1 LNKFNFLNASNLETM
16 NWLKNALIILGTLS
30 FSLFAGALLL
40 IYETWREC
48 EIMPSPSLSAAIIFG
63 NEFSEQGEITPD
75 LCLRLDK
82 AISLY
87 KEDKATLFILSAG
100 NPNVSLA
107 EHEVEAMKTYLVE
120 KGLPEHHVVLQAKAG
135 NTIDNI
141 QFAKLL
147 LDSLECEMVF
157 VITSKPQL
165 CRALLITEQSGIPS
179 VGVAAEVSGGFLR
192 FCFVSFQESIRLLY
206 FLVVEQWQI
215 PDELLMPEFDPQLRY
230 TSL

>member
-1 LNKFNFLNASNLETM
+1 M
-16 NWLKNALIILGTLS
+16 IWLKNALIVFCTLS
-30 FSLFAGALLL
+30 FSLFSGALLL

-48 EIMPSPSLSAAIIFG
+48 EAEPIPSLSAAIIFG
-63 NEFSEQGEITPD
+63 NEFSEQGDITPD

-82 AISLY
+82 AVTLY
-87 KEDKATLFILSAG
+87 KENKATLFILSGG

-107 EHEVEAMKTYLVE
+107 EHEVASMKTYLVE
-120 KGLPEHHVVLQAKAG
+120 KGLPAHHIVLQAKAG

-157 VITSKPQL
+157 VITGKPQL

-179 VGVAAEVSGGFLR
+179 VGVAAEISGGFLR
-192 FCFVSFQESIRLLY
+192 LCFASFEESIRLLY
-206 FLVVEQWQI
+206 FLAVEQWQI

>member
-1 LNKFNFLNASNLETM
+1 M
-16 NWLKNALIILGTLS
+16 IWLKNGLIVFSTLCAS
-30 FSLFAGALLL
+30 VFAGALLL

-48 EIMPSPSLSAAIIFG
+48 EVMPPPPLSAAIIFG
-63 NEFSEQGEITPD
+63 NEFSEQGDITPD
-75 LCLRLDK
+75 LRLRLDK
-82 AISLY
+82 AIELY
-87 KEDKATLFILSAG
+87 KEDKATLFILSGG

-120 KGLPEHHVVLQAKAG
+120 KGLPSHHIVLQAKAG

-192 FCFVSFQESIRLLY
+192 LCLASFQESIRLLY
-206 FLVVEQWQI
+206 FLAVEQWQI
-215 PDELLMPEFDPQLRY
+215 PDELLIPEFDPQLRY

>member
-1 LNKFNFLNASNLETM
+1 ML
-16 NWLKNALIILGTLS
+16 WLKNSLIVLCTLF
-30 FSLFAGALLL
+30 FSVFAGALLL

-48 EIMPSPSLSAAIIFG
+48 EEMPSPTLSAAIIFG
-63 NEFSEQGEITPD
+63 NEFSEQGDITPD

-82 AISLY
+82 AIALY
-87 KEDKATLFILSAG
+87 KENKATLFILSAG

-120 KGLPEHHVVLQAKAG
+120 KGLPEHHIVLQAKAS

-157 VITSKPQL
+157 IITSKPQL

-179 VGVAAEVSGGFLR
+179 VGIAAEVSGGFLR
-192 FCFVSFQESIRLLY
+192 LCLVCIQESFRLLY
-206 FLVVEQWQI
+206 FLAVEQWQI
-215 PDELLMPEFDPQLRY
+215 PDELLVPEFDHQLRY

>member
-1 LNKFNFLNASNLETM
+1 M
-16 NWLKNALIILGTLS
+16 IWLKNGLIVFCTLS
-30 FSLFAGALLL
+30 FSVFAGALLL

-48 EIMPSPSLSAAIIFG
+48 EATPFPPLSAAIIFG
-63 NEFSEQGEITPD
+63 SEFSEKGEITPD

-82 AISLY
+82 AVSLY
-87 KEDKATLFILSAG
+87 QEDKAKLFILSAG

-107 EHEVEAMKTYLVE
+107 EHEVEAMKTYLIE
-120 KGLPEHHVVLQAKAG
+120 KGLPAHHVVLQAKAG

-157 VITSKPQL
+157 VVTSKPQL

-179 VGVAAEVSGGFLR
+179 VGVAAEISGGFLR
-192 FCFVSFQESIRLLY
+192 LCLASFQESIRLLY
-206 FLVVEQWQI
+206 FLAVEQWQI
-215 PDELLMPEFDPQLRY
+215 PDELLVPEFDHQLRY

>member
-1 LNKFNFLNASNLETM
+1 MT
-16 NWLKNALIILGTLS
+16 WLKTALTIFCTLS
-30 FSLFAGALLL
+30 FSVFSGALLL

-48 EIMPSPSLSAAIIFG
+48 EEMPPPPLSAAIIFG
-63 NEFSEQGEITPD
+63 NEFSDGGELTPD
-75 LCLRLDK
+75 LSLRLDK
-82 AISLY
+82 AVALY
-87 KEDKATLFILSAG
+87 KEEKATLFILSGG
-100 NPNVSLA
+100 NPNVSLG

-120 KGLPEHHVVLQAKAG
+120 KGLPEHHIVLQAKAG

-192 FCFVSFQESIRLLY
+192 LCINSFQESFRLLY
-206 FLVVEQWQI
+206 FLAVEQWQI
-215 PDELLMPEFDPQLRY
+215 PDELLVPEFDHQLRY

>member
-1 LNKFNFLNASNLETM
+1 MT
-16 NWLKNALIILGTLS
+16 WLKNGLIVFCTLS
-30 FSLFAGALLL
+30 FSVFAGALLL

-48 EIMPSPSLSAAIIFG
+48 ETLPTPPLSAAIIFG
-63 NEFSEQGEITPD
+63 NEFSEQGDVTPD

-82 AISLY
+82 AVALY
-87 KEDKATLFILSAG
+87 KEDKATLFILSGG

-107 EHEVEAMKTYLVE
+107 EHEVNAMKTYLVE
-120 KGLPEHHVVLQAKAG
+120 KGLPAHCVVLQAKAG

-179 VGVAAEVSGGFLR
+179 VGIASEISGGFFHL
-192 FCFVSFQESIRLLY
+192 CLASFEESIHLLY
-206 FLVVEQWQI
+206 FLAVEQWQI
-215 PDELLMPEFDPQLRY
+215 PDELLVPEFDFQLRY

>member
-1 LNKFNFLNASNLETM
+1 M
-16 NWLKNALIILGTLS
+16 IWLKNGLIVFCTLS
-30 FSLFAGALLL
+30 FSVIAGALLL

-48 EIMPSPSLSAAIIFG
+48 EAIPSLTLSAAIIFG
-63 NEFSEQGEITPD
+63 NEFSEQGEVTPD

-82 AISLY
+82 AVALY
-87 KEDKATLFILSAG
+87 KEDKATLFILSGG

-107 EHEVEAMKTYLVE
+107 EHEVESMKTYLIN
-120 KGLPEHHVVLQAKAG
+120 KGLPAHHIVLQAKAG

-147 LDSLECEMVF
+147 LDSLECEMVY

-179 VGVAAEVSGGFLR
+179 VGVATEISGGLLHL
-192 FCFVSFQESIRLLY
+192 CFVSFQESIRLLY
-206 FLVVEQWQI
+206 FLAIEQWQI
-215 PDELLMPEFDPQLRY
+215 PDELLVPEFDHQLRY

>member
-1 LNKFNFLNASNLETM
+1 M
-16 NWLKNALIILGTLS
+16 IWLKNCLIVFCTLF
-30 FSLFAGALLL
+30 FSIFAGALLL
-40 IYETWREC
+40 IYETWQEC
-48 EIMPSPSLSAAIIFG
+48 EEMPSPTLSAAIILG

-75 LCLRLDK
+75 LRLRLDK
-82 AISLY
+82 AIALY
-87 KEDKATLFILSAG
+87 KEDKATLFILSSG

-107 EHEVEAMKTYLVE
+107 EHEVEAMKSYLVE
-120 KGLPEHHVVLQAKAG
+120 NGLPGHHIVLQAKAG

-157 VITSKPQL
+157 VITNKPQL

-179 VGVAAEVSGGFLR
+179 VGVAADVSGGFLR
-192 FCFVSFQESIRLLY
+192 LCLTSILESFRLLY
-206 FLVVEQWQI
+206 FLAVEQWQI
-215 PDELLMPEFDPQLRY
+215 PEELLEPEFDHQLRY